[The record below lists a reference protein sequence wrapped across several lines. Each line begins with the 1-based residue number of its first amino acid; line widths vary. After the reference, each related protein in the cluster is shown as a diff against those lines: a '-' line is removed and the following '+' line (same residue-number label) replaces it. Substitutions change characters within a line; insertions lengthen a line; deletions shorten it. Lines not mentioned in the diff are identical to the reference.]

1 MLVNKPT
8 ARETGLTWYN
18 EDIKEFESKLK
29 VLLPELKNENNKK
42 LFLSILAITSSGT
55 NPNENLMHSY
65 NIWNNSKNPLEF
77 NFSKDWGE
85 RKKSFVSK
93 KGKALG
99 TGTIV
104 NETKTK
110 YKVALVDAMGNT
122 VKDKKGNLKTVDVL
136 KSSLKQGYP
145 KPTGYTNRGNIVVSQ
160 LEKLEAL
167 KKKLGTIDAVAKW
180 LETPHPIAELREF
193 NKSVPDRYR

>member
-1 MLVNKPT
+1 
-8 ARETGLTWYN
+8 
-18 EDIKEFESKLK
+18 
-29 VLLPELKNENNKK
+29 
-42 LFLSILAITSSGT
+42 
-55 NPNENLMHSY
+55 
-65 NIWNNSKNPLEF
+65 
-77 NFSKDWGE
+77 
-85 RKKSFVSK
+85 
-93 KGKALG
+93 
-99 TGTIV
+99 
-104 NETKTK
+104 
-110 YKVALVDAMGNT
+110 MGNT

-193 NKSVPDRYR
+193 NKSVPDVNGKGPGVTNKKYDPSKNAEGKRNGAFIFGEKIGSFYQNMIGIGETITMDLWWWALCLIQFKVKLKYKRHLEQIEREL